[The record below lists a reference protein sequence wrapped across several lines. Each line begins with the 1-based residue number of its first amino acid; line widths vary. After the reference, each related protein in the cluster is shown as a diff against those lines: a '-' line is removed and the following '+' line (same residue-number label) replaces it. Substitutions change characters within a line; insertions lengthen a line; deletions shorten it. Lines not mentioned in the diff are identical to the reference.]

1 MSPAGKKTTRSILE
15 VRNRQNCQ
23 AANGTSD
30 ATPCQETFMRAVLQ
44 DRWWQA
50 GIAILI
56 IAACLRLTYLE
67 SEPLHNDEGVN
78 GNFMTQLFRSNYY
91 HYDPENYHGPSLYY
105 VTLIVT
111 RLNTLFHGQAFHG
124 EAGLST
130 VALRIVPA
138 IFGIATIWL

>member
-1 MSPAGKKTTRSILE
+1 MSPAGQKTTRSILE

-30 ATPCQETFMRAVLQ
+30 ATPSQETFMRAVLQ

-67 SEPLHNDEGVN
+67 SKPLHNDEGVN
-78 GNFMTQLFRSNYY
+78 GNFMTQLVRTGYY

-105 VTLIVT
+105 LTLISV
-111 RLNTLFHGQAFHG
+111 RLNGWLHGQFSHRD
-124 EAGLST
+124 AGL
-130 VALRIVPA
+130 RPA
-138 IFGIATIWL
+138 PP